1 MLPVVLLCAGGV
13 STPAD
18 AALMMELGA
27 EGIFVGSGIFKSTN
41 PAAFARAIVDATT
54 HWQDP
59 ARVLQAHQSI
69 PEDGKAMEGLDI
81 RTLSETQLL
90 ANRGN

>member
-1 MLPVVLLCAGGV
+1 GGV

-59 ARVLQAHQSI
+59 DVVLRAHRSI
-69 PEDGKAMEGLDI
+69 PEEAKAMEGLDI
-81 RTLSETQLL
+81 RKLPESELL
-90 ANRGN
+90 AARGN